1 MPLFLT
7 ASTCAVEF
15 EPLRVFMVDFVG
27 GTYVV
32 DLSRGGGGGGG
43 EAREFRYVNSDGDVG
58 AFSDV
63 TSSSRIDSCGLV
75 RETKEVVVLSASRVF
90 MGRISRS
97 LTFL

>member
-1 MPLFLT
+1 MPLFLS

-32 DLSRGGGGGGG
+32 DLSRGG
-43 EAREFRYVNSDGDVG
+43 ERREFRYVNSDGDVG

-63 TSSSRIDSCGLV
+63 TSSSSRVDSCGLV

-90 MGRISRS
+90 LGRIS
-97 LTFL
+97 